1 MSVIDE
7 HPESAGD
14 AQVLARKPRQC
25 VLFLTDSDSP
35 RILRHFDRLTAESP
49 FPTFLCFPGTIDL
62 QRDGVVLDYK
72 SASTR
77 FRFRGATHDLDQPR
91 PFVPGTLDLLWL
103 EAIKEIL
110 HRDAFEFFWI
120 LEFDVDFSGCWS
132 VFFDAFLDNSSDLIA
147 THIARRHSLSQAKW
161 MWWKSFNPTN
171 ELTFDHHRKLFAPLV
186 RLSLP
191 LVTAVGDF
199 YNSKQSR
206 GHHEAL
212 LPTLC
217 SYFGMVIE
225 DIGGKSEFG
234 RGMNWIGS
242 NAQGPT
248 FRVNRKGMPTSYF
261 EEAPQGFDR
270 PNVIWHPVKVA
281 GSPVK
286 VPPKGN
292 EL

>member
-7 HPESAGD
+7 HPEIAEG
-14 AQVLARKPRQC
+14 AKVLDRKPRQC
-25 VLFLTDSDSP
+25 VMFLTDSDSP

-49 FPTFLCFPGTIDL
+49 FPTFLCFPSNVDL
-62 QRDGVVLDYK
+62 QRNGVVLDYK

-77 FRFRGATHDLDQPR
+77 FRFRGSTHSLDQPR

-120 LEFDVDFSGCWS
+120 VEFDVDFSGCWS
-132 VFFDAFLDNSSDLIA
+132 TFFNAFQYNSSDLIA
-147 THIARRHSLSQAKW
+147 TGISPRRSLSQDRW
-161 MWWKSFNPTN
+161 MWWEGFNPTD
-171 ELTFDHHRKLFAPLV
+171 ELTFEHHRKSFSPLV

-191 LVTAVGDF
+191 FVTAVAEF
-199 YNSKQSR
+199 YDNKQSR

-225 DIGGKSEFG
+225 DIGRSSAFG
-234 RGMNWIGS
+234 RGMNWVGS
-242 NAQGPT
+242 NAHGAT
-248 FRVNRKGMPTSYF
+248 FRANRKGMPMSYF
-261 EEAPQGFDR
+261 EEDPLAFNR

-286 VPPKGN
+286 VPARGN
-292 EL
+292 KL